1 MARKNAPG
9 GQSVVTAAER
19 ERQTR
24 RILMALRLGATTF
37 AMLAGVAC
45 YIALDQFTPIGMIPA
60 FVIGLVFALLT
71 RTAAASLARDWLM
84 RSANRAQRG
93 TSPGEHDDAI
103 H

>member
-1 MARKNAPG
+1 MARNNAPS

-19 ERQTR
+19 ERQRR
-24 RILMALRLGATTF
+24 RILTALRLGATTF

-84 RSANRAQRG
+84 RSANRAQREI
-93 TSPGEHDDAI
+93 SPGERDDTI